1 MYCGSGT
8 SRHNGSGKHYRK
20 YFKIILF
27 LSCAA
32 LVFVAAALSIS
43 PDAAYAADTE
53 DKLDE
58 IEKDINEEIDKELDI
73 LLNEELENYFSE
85 SVKEVGGFGSLKQF
99 VKSVINGETTVSV
112 NEFIDLAWDAFKQ
125 GIVGALASVAVLVVL
140 SVLGGMSD
148 ALTAGFKRKETKQV
162 VYFAIYAG
170 IVASLA
176 GIVVSLS
183 GSVTDAVSDLSA
195 LIKYTTPVF
204 ATLLTALG
212 GAGGAE
218 MLAPFTLLIS
228 GLVINVISSLILPMF
243 FASVVFTIIG
253 NLSESVKLSKLTKA
267 VKSAGSWIM
276 GIMFGLITTFAGIQ
290 GLVGAGIDTVA
301 VKSAKFALSSYVPIL
316 GGYLSE
322 GFDIVLASGVLIKN
336 ALGLGVFVV
345 LSVIIVVPIVK
356 LVLFSSVLKLAAGII
371 EPVGDPRISE
381 LIYNTASN
389 FNLLIA
395 AIAGVGFLIFV
406 MLMIIIGA
414 YNVGVV

>member
-8 SRHNGSGKHYRK
+8 SRHYGSGKHYRK

-276 GIMFGLITTFAGIQ
+276 GIMFGLITTFAGI
-290 GLVGAGIDTVA
+290 DTVA